1 MIVIRIIRKNFTS
14 SGLSMAPYCSSGV
27 ELVEH
32 VDMVFAMIAAA
43 VDDTTE
49 DRS

>member
-1 MIVIRIIRKNFTS
+1 MIVIILSEKNFTS
-14 SGLSMAPYCSSGV
+14 SGISMAPYCSSGV

-32 VDMVFAMIAAA
+32 VDLVFAMIAAA